1 MQEAKKIKT
10 VIIEDVKN
18 CIAITDHHGDSLRG
32 ICDCIYKIALS
43 KGKTEQQAAV
53 IALDGLGSEMLKFL
67 SAVTP
72 S

>member
-18 CIAITDHHGDSLRG
+18 CIAITGHHGDSLRG
-32 ICDCIYKIALS
+32 ICDCIYEIALS
-43 KGKTEQQAAV
+43 EGKTEQQAAV
-53 IALDGLGSEMLKFL
+53 IALDRLGSEMLKFS